1 MLIERTLRYLGG
13 SGMALNDAMRQLLA
27 SCEQEVR
34 ALRPA
39 FTHAR
44 FTLAHV
50 RPWPSRWAGRQSAW
64 CVIMPASIWPG

>member
-27 SCEQEVR
+27 SCEQEMR

-39 FTHAR
+39 FTLSLIHISEPTR
-44 FTLAHV
+44 H
-50 RPWPSRWAGRQSAW
+50 
-64 CVIMPASIWPG
+64 